1 MATIRQI
8 AKEAGVSPATVSRV
22 LNEDDTLNISKETKR
37 RIFEVTERL
46 AYTKHKNKNRQTT
59 LEKKKKFAL
68 LNWYTEHQELNDP
81 YFISIRIGIEDS
93 CQNNDI
99 ILDKYYNSP
108 ELHNQIKDTNYDGL
122 IILGRHSD
130 EDIEFFKTLS
140 TNIVFVHSNDPKYE
154 HDCVLADFLA
164 LTQDVLEFLLSKNHK
179 KIAYIGG
186 REKINGSYDI
196 FIDAR
201 EIEFK
206 RLLSSKNLF
215 DENYFYVGKYKMQ
228 SGYELAN
235 KLIENNKTNLP
246 TAIFTGNDS
255 IAIGATKA
263 IKEHGLSIPND
274 IAIISVNDIPTL
286 QYLSPALSTV
296 KIYTEFMGD
305 TAVKLLLER
314 INSDRELCKKVYIPY
329 KLILRESTDIML

>member
-37 RIFEVTERL
+37 RILEVTERL
-46 AYTKHKNKNRQTT
+46 AYTKHKNKNRQVI
-59 LEKKKKFAL
+59 KIKKKFAL
-68 LNWYTEHQELNDP
+68 LNWYSEHQELNDP
-81 YFISIRIGIEDS
+81 YFISIRVGIEDS

-99 ILDKYYNSP
+99 ILDKYYHSSK
-108 ELHNQIKDTNYDGL
+108 LHTQIKNKNYDGL

-130 EDIEFFKTLS
+130 KDIKFFKTIS
-140 TNIVFVHSNDPKYE
+140 NNIVFVHSNDPKYK
-154 HDCVLADFLA
+154 HDCVLADFLS
-164 LTQDVLEFLLSKNHK
+164 LTKDVLEFLLSKNHK

-186 REKINGSYDI
+186 REKINDLYDTY
-196 FIDAR
+196 IDAR
-201 EIEFK
+201 ETEFE
-206 RLLSSKNLF
+206 RFLLSKNLF
-215 DENYFYVGKYKMQ
+215 NKNYFYVGKYKMQ

-235 KLIENNKTNLP
+235 KLIENNKNNLP

-255 IAIGATKA
+255 IAIGTAKA
-263 IKEHGLSIPND
+263 IKEQGLSIPND

-296 KIYTEFMGD
+296 KIYSEFMGD
-305 TAVKLLLER
+305 TAVKLLLDK
-314 INSDRELCKKVYIPY
+314 INSNRELCKKVYIPY

>member
-22 LNEDDTLNISKETKR
+22 LNEDDTLNITKETKR

-59 LEKKKKFAL
+59 LKKKKKFAL

-81 YFISIRIGIEDS
+81 YFISIRIGMEDA

-99 ILDKYYNSP
+99 ILDRYYNSP

-130 EDIEFFKTLS
+130 EDIDFFKTLS
-140 TNIVFVHSNDPKYE
+140 NNIVFVHSNDPKYE

-201 EIEFK
+201 ETEFE

-215 DENYFYVGKYKMQ
+215 DKNYFYVGKYKMQ
-228 SGYELAN
+228 SGYDLAN
-235 KLIENNKTNLP
+235 KLIENNKNNLP

-296 KIYTEFMGD
+296 KIYTEFMGN

-314 INSDRELCKKVYIPY
+314 INLNRELCKKVYIPY
-329 KLILRESTDIML
+329 KLILRESTNKML